1 MKIVVLV
8 KEVPDSYGERK
19 LNLTTGLAD
28 REASEKVLDEIT
40 GRAVEA
46 AVSYAESADEVEIA
60 LLTMGPESGE
70 STLRKTLAMGGDS
83 AHHVVDEALLGA
95 DLTLT
100 AQVLAAAVQKIGF
113 DLVIAGDA
121 SSDGAG
127 GLLPAM
133 LAEQL
138 GVAHATSLDSLQ
150 ISAEAVTGERAGYG
164 GTVSVQAQ
172 LPAVVSVTE
181 RLPDPRF
188 PGFKGIMQAK
198 KKPLETYSLADLG
211 VDASADVPRS
221 IMLSVSQ
228 TPARTAGEK
237 ITDEGDAGKR
247 LAEYLIEKKV
257 V

>member
-8 KEVPDSYGERK
+8 KEVPDSYGERR

-60 LLTMGPESGE
+60 LLSMGPESTE

-83 AHHVVDEALLGA
+83 AHHVVDPDLLGA

-127 GLLPAM
+127 GLIPAM

-138 GVAHATSLDSLQ
+138 GVPHATSLDSLE
-150 ISAEAVTGERAGYG
+150 ISADALTGERAGYG

-198 KKPLETYSLADLG
+198 KKPLQTYSLANLG

-228 TPARTAGEK
+228 SPARTAGEK
-237 ITDEGDAGKR
+237 ITDEGEAGAR